1 MDYIMLENNDVSLV
15 KNILIN
21 IYLKSVYVFA

>member
-21 IYLKSVYVFA
+21 IYLKSVYIFA